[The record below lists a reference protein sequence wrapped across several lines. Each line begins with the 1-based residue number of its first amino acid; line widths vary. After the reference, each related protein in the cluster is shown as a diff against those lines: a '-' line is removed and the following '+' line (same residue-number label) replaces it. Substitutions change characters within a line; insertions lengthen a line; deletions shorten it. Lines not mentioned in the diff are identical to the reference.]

1 MEGQSNQYLSNN
13 YSQSNLSRID
23 EDKLFDSDVSSINNK
38 KIKSIARHEDAKKLL
53 KDEKGVQL
61 AS

>member
-1 MEGQSNQYLSNN
+1 VEAQSNQYLSNN

-38 KIKSIARHEDAKKLL
+38 KIKSVTRHEDAKKPQ
-53 KDEKGVQL
+53 KDEKEV
-61 AS
+61 